1 MQAKLLN
8 GLAAARIA
16 VLGLFLC
23 LVPAELPAEPPIAD
37 VAGKWMGTLDIRKS
51 DGSVQHD
58 TAYFIIQQDG
68 DKLSGSAGPSERQ
81 QSAMTEGT
89 VAASTVR
96 FAVQVR
102 PGTSVSFDL
111 LLDGD
116 HLRGAATGSVWEPDA
131 KISVDTVRLRSASTG
146 SPGNEEIF
154 ARISGLD
161 ARLFAAFNS
170 RDLATFETF
179 FTRDVEF
186 YHDKEGLTRY
196 DQIMNTM
203 RQHFS
208 EDARTRRELV
218 EGTLEV
224 YPLSGY
230 GAVELGVHRFYTT
243 EKGQP
248 EKLTATSRFVHLWQE
263 KDGAWKLSRVIS
275 YDHR

>member
-1 MQAKLLN
+1 MKANL
-8 GLAAARIA
+8 A

-23 LVPAELPAEPPIAD
+23 LAPAELWAQPVVAD
-37 VAGKWMGTLDIRKS
+37 VSGKWMGTLDIGKP
-51 DGSVQHD
+51 DGTVQHD
-58 TAYFIIQQDG
+58 TAYFIIRQDG

-81 QSAMTEGT
+81 QSPMTEGMVT
-89 VAASTVR
+89 ASAVR
-96 FAVQVR
+96 FVVQVR

-111 LLDGD
+111 HLDGD
-116 HLRGAATGSVWEPDA
+116 HLRGDAKGSVWEA
-131 KISVDTVRLRSASTG
+131 NSTISVDTLRLRAASAG

-154 ARISGLD
+154 AKISGLD
-161 ARLFAAFNS
+161 TRLFGAFNS
-170 RDLATFETF
+170 RDLPAFETF

-186 YHDKEGLTRY
+186 YHDKEGLTRF
-196 DQIMNTM
+196 DQIMDTM
-203 RQHFS
+203 RKHFS

-248 EKLTATSRFVHLWQE
+248 EKLTATARFVHLWQE
-263 KDGAWKLSRVIS
+263 QDGVWKISRVIS